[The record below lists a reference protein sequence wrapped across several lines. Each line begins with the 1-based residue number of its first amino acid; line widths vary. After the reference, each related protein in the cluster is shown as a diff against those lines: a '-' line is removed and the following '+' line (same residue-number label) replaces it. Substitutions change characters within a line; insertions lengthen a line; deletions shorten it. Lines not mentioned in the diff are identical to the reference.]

1 MSSGRGD
8 TIQSTTLGKCVICAT
23 APRVPAGV
31 GPGAQAAPRHLWAP
45 PSLPR
50 FRKQD
55 SGAWTPHSLWMG
67 LTWGPG
73 GGMGSHTSGTPAQR
87 AATWKSTEA
96 GQISYGQQGVNVGP
110 AIFPEQPSYPQEQG
124 SSRSHTEGSPHGH
137 MLSFLPLSV
146 LLHGGLLG
154 PDLRLPPPWPTC
166 PGPSPRRAV
175 SLSPYPHHHATKK
188 AAVRPPARGLAQV
201 SSHQHEPCSPWSPW
215 PLEGP
220 AESCHPRC
228 PARGPAP
235 GRCQRFAGRMDK
247 KQALPR
253 P

>member
-8 TIQSTTLGKCVICAT
+8 TMQSTTLGKCVICAT

-73 GGMGSHTSGTPAQR
+73 GRMGSHTSGTPAQR

-96 GQISYGQQGVNVGP
+96 GQISYGQQGVKVGSGHLP
-110 AIFPEQPSYPQEQG
+110 RATLLSPGARVFSV
-124 SSRSHTEGSPHGH
+124 SHRGEPPRTHA
-137 MLSFLPLSV
+137 V
-146 LLHGGLLG
+146 
-154 PDLRLPPPWPTC
+154 LPPPLCT
-166 PGPSPRRAV
+166 A
-175 SLSPYPHHHATKK
+175 
-188 AAVRPPARGLAQV
+188 ARGLA
-201 SSHQHEPCSPWSPW
+201 
-215 PLEGP
+215 
-220 AESCHPRC
+220 R
-228 PARGPAP
+228 
-235 GRCQRFAGRMDK
+235 
-247 KQALPR
+247 PR
-253 P
+253 PLPPSSLANMPRPFP